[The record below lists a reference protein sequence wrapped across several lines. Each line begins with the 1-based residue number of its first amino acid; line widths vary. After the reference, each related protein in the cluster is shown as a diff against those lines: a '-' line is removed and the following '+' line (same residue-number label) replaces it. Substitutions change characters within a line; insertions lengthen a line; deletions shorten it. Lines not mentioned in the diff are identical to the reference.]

1 MERRIYIQEVLST
14 AWRTHEPRRDTCIA
28 LRESYIKSG
37 DFEER
42 LGSTGS
48 DPRDGDWEQG

>member
-14 AWRTHEPRRDTCIA
+14 GWRTHEPRRDTCIA
-28 LRESYIKSG
+28 LRGSHIKSG

-42 LGSTGS
+42 LGNTGS
-48 DPRDGDWEQG
+48 DPQDGDWEQG